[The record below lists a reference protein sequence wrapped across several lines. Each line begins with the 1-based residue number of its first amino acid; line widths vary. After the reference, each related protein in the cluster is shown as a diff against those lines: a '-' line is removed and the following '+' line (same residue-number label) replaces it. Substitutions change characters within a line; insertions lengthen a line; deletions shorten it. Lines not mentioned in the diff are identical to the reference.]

1 MPQFQLDTAG
11 TVEARAT
18 VVTTNPTDYPQ
29 GLAFGDLDAFTQ
41 GYIEALF
48 FTETEAGTDAESH
61 DPENESALHGEC
73 GFSDLAPDSLASIID
88 DCEAFQRENAALL
101 AEAYTRD
108 YDAEQAGRDYWFTR
122 NGHGVGFWDR
132 DALKPQ
138 GAEWDALQRPLD
150 TWSPAESATYARLKA
165 ESLGERLSGA
175 CRRDSVDAYLGDDGK
190 VYLA

>member
-1 MPQFQLDTAG
+1 MPHFQLDTSG
-11 TVEARAT
+11 RVEARAT
-18 VVTTNPTDYPQ
+18 VATPNPTDYPQ

-48 FTETEAGTDAESH
+48 FTETE
-61 DPENESALHGEC
+61 SALHGEC

-88 DCEAFQRENAALL
+88 DCEAFQRETAALL
-101 AEAYTRD
+101 AEAYARG
-108 YDAEQAGRDYWFTR
+108 YAAEQAGRDYWFTR

-150 TWSPAESATYARLKA
+150 TWSPAESATYSRLQA
-165 ESLGERLSGA
+165 ESLGKRLSGA
-175 CRRDSVDAYLGDDGK
+175 CRHDSVNAYLGDDGK